1 MNQTIVAPMTVHG
14 VSAIAALRVSGPA
27 VRQVLVTLFNNENPI
42 PRHAYYGNAV
52 DPHTQKTIDSL
63 LYLFLILRTLTQV
76 KTPLNFTLTGIL

>member
-42 PRHAYYGNAV
+42 PRHA
-52 DPHTQKTIDSL
+52 
-63 LYLFLILRTLTQV
+63 
-76 KTPLNFTLTGIL
+76 